1 MDLNSL
7 KVKEGSTHAPKRVGQ
22 GIGSGMGKT
31 STRGEKG
38 QGARQGR
45 KVPVGFEGG
54 SLPLYRRLPKHGF
67 VNYGRVEYY
76 TLTLDDLDGF
86 DANTTVDN
94 AALMIVGLIPNLNK
108 PVKILGDGKLTK
120 KLNIQVQGYTK
131 TAKAAIEANKGKA
144 DVLSLKDARLHLR
157 EMFLKALEE
166 EESK

>member
-144 DVLSLKDARLHLR
+144 EVLSLKDARLHLR